1 MLLWVHV
8 ILPFTKQTLAANL
21 YNRGLQV
28 RVLWMQ
34 LCILAEMV
42 YAFDLKS
49 NYFYF
54 GVCVYAGLAQ
64 LVRAYALQ
72 AWGQRFESV
81 IPHHKE

>member
-1 MLLWVHV
+1 MVTRLLWEQASRFESDVFYHPLVLLWVHV

-49 NYFYF
+49 N
-54 GVCVYAGLAQ
+54 
-64 LVRAYALQ
+64 
-72 AWGQRFESV
+72 
-81 IPHHKE
+81 